1 MRVHVDKPWN
11 DCLPIDNDH
20 FGTIR
25 HSNTISRP
33 YLLDPAILDNDRSI
47 VDDLG
52 ATHRDNICTFDGKQ
66 CRHNTRRHNEI
77 DLDLLLA
84 SRLIGFQCF
93 HATVVRI
100 PACCWRQPRTNV
112 RLPEGPFQNR
122 TVIAPSWIMASF
134 KRNLIFYAIRSEE
147 HTSELQS
154 LMRISYAVF
163 CLKTKKKT
171 K

>member
-84 SRLIGFQCF
+84 SR
-93 HATVVRI
+93 
-100 PACCWRQPRTNV
+100 
-112 RLPEGPFQNR
+112 
-122 TVIAPSWIMASF
+122 
-134 KRNLIFYAIRSEE
+134 SEE

-154 LMRISYAVF
+154 LMRTSYAVF
-163 CLKTKKKT
+163 CLTK
-171 K
+171 

>member
-66 CRHNTRRHNEI
+66 CRHNTRRHNE
-77 DLDLLLA
+77 
-84 SRLIGFQCF
+84 
-93 HATVVRI
+93 
-100 PACCWRQPRTNV
+100 
-112 RLPEGPFQNR
+112 
-122 TVIAPSWIMASF
+122 
-134 KRNLIFYAIRSEE
+134 RSEE

-154 LMRISYAVF
+154 LMRISYAAF
-163 CLKTKKKT
+163 GLKKTKKHQAQSTLPIK
-171 K
+171 